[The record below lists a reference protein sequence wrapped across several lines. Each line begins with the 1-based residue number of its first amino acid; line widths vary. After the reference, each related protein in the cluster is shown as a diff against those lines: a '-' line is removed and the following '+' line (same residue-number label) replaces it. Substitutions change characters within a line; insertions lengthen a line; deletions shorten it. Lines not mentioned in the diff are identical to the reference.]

1 MSFLSSLLKDAACRF
16 QRANEVDMKAEMEA
30 HNIPCTLIKDSAV
43 GYILES
49 VDCVMLGA
57 EGVVESGGI
66 INKVGDP
73 QNKQLRSGRKN

>member
-1 MSFLSSLLKDAACRF
+1 
-16 QRANEVDMKAEMEA
+16 MKAEMEA

-66 INKVGDP
+66 INKVGVP
-73 QNKQLRSGRKN
+73 QNKQQNKMEKIGGWGGHILGLGK

>member
-1 MSFLSSLLKDAACRF
+1 MKDAACHF

>member
-1 MSFLSSLLKDAACRF
+1 MHLIWKDVACDF
-16 QRANEVDMKAEMEA
+16 QRANEVDMKTEMEA

-43 GYILES
+43 GYILGS

-66 INKVGDP
+66 INKVV
-73 QNKQLRSGRKN
+73 